1 MAEQNVMAK
10 AIGLPAGSLPPVD
23 SLADGQYEI
32 TIVSV
37 RDNNEMTLEYPNG
50 WRRDHQAGGI
60 EDLVHKIVNNLR
72 ARYGV
77 QSVKTIQTC
86 PLEQGGVIIVEVTT

>member
-23 SLADGQYEI
+23 SLVNGQYEI
-32 TIVSV
+32 RIVSV

-50 WRRDHQAGGI
+50 WKRDHQAAGI
-60 EDLVHKIVNNLR
+60 EDLVLKIVNNLR

-77 QSVKTIQTC
+77 ESVRTIQTC
-86 PLEQGGVIIVEVTT
+86 PLEEGGIIIVETTT